1 MPAAPTRPRATSVP
15 IPVRKLPLQ
24 VATLVLSVATATPT
38 FAQGQS
44 PASSEREG
52 PHSEGRATV
61 RTGSRPVYERGRSV
75 HESSVG
81 KLSGSSVHSTSPS
94 TGDLTLDAMIRQL
107 EGPGLSES
115 ESFTEEPVGDAA
127 DPAYYE
133 VVQDPERELQG
144 LVRTL
149 REVEPI
155 AVATPA
161 VDPANPPPAGDQPDE
176 LKPSRQPTPAS
187 PRP

>member
-15 IPVRKLPLQ
+15 TPVRKLPLQ

-81 KLSGSSVHSTSPS
+81 KLSGSSVHSPSPS

-107 EGPGLSES
+107 ESPGFVES
-115 ESFTEEPVGDAA
+115 EAFTEESATEPA
-127 DPAYYE
+127 DPPYYE
-133 VVQDPERELQG
+133 VVRDPERELQG
-144 LVRTL
+144 LVESL
-149 REVEPI
+149 RQIEP
-155 AVATPA
+155 VAPSSDT
-161 VDPANPPPAGDQPDE
+161 E
-176 LKPSRQPTPAS
+176 LGAS
-187 PRP
+187 PRSSGSEGTSEEVGAPQPAPTP